1 MRSLVPHVTQGPRED
16 ILRCVRDHPGIH
28 LRGVER
34 RTGLP
39 LGQVLY
45 HLDRLERMGLVASHR
60 DSGFR
65 RYFAPD
71 AISRSEKPILSALHH
86 HVPRRLV
93 LALLEQ
99 SRLPHKVLQQAA
111 GVAGSTLSFHLQRLV
126 ASGVLVRERVGNA
139 TTYALADPDL
149 ARQELLSY
157 GASFEDP
164 AVDLFVARQAASP
177 PAPRLEGAERV
188 LLS

>member
-1 MRSLVPHVTQGPRED
+1 MRSLVPHVTRGPRED
-16 ILRCVRDHPGIH
+16 ILRCVREHPGIH

-71 AISRSEKPILSALHH
+71 AISRSEKPILSALRHD
-86 HVPRRLV
+86 VPRRLV
-93 LALLEQ
+93 LALLERP
-99 SRLPHKVLQQAA
+99 RLPHKALQRSA

-126 ASGVLVRERVGNA
+126 ASGVLVRERVEGS
-139 TTYALADPDL
+139 TTYALADPRL
-149 ARQELLSY
+149 ARREVVAY
-157 GASFEDP
+157 APSFEDP
-164 AVDLFVARQAASP
+164 EVDRFVARQAAGP
-177 PAPRLEGAERV
+177 AAPRLEAERV
-188 LLS
+188 LS